1 MSVKLL
7 VVVIIDFKRYP
18 SKKVVVSVV
27 VICRIS
33 KNIYLKIGI
42 TSFKLDIFFMK
53 LGVCS
58 AE

>member
-1 MSVKLL
+1 VSVKLL

-33 KNIYLKIGI
+33 KNYLKIGI

>member
-33 KNIYLKIGI
+33 KKI
-42 TSFKLDIFFMK
+42 TSKLESHPLNLIFS
-53 LGVCS
+53 L
-58 AE
+58 

>member
-33 KNIYLKIGI
+33 KI
-42 TSFKLDIFFMK
+42 TSKLESHPLNLIFS
-53 LGVCS
+53 L
-58 AE
+58 